1 MLFGAFLSNVVCD
14 RFVPSNAS
22 SEAYNSFLK
31 VFSEIYGTAFP
42 KKEVEIKIKRL
53 ETAQITKGL
62 RKSYKK
68 K

>member
-1 MLFGAFLSNVVCD
+1 M
-14 RFVPSNAS
+14 S

-31 VFSEIYGTAFP
+31 VFSEIYGIAFP